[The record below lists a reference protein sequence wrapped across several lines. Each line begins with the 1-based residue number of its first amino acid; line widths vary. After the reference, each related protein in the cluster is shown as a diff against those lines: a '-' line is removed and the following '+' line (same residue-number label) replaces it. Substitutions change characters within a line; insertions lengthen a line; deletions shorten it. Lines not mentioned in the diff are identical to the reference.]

1 MLKINA
7 TAQIAVARTTGVG
20 GIKLTA
26 TELERQAKSP
36 YVGKVEIELDF
47 GGHSLRFKMG
57 VFNGTER
64 RYVAWPK
71 ATAPDG
77 ASYTALEVSSELKP
91 QIEALALRTMRE
103 AISKGNNAFAS
114 VQL

>member
-36 YVGKVEIELDF
+36 YVGKVEIELEL
-47 GGHSLRFKMG
+47 GGHSIRFNMG

-71 ATAPDG
+71 ATAPNG
-77 ASYTALEVSSELKP
+77 SAYPALEVSSELKP
-91 QIEALALRTMRE
+91 QIEALAQRTMRE
-103 AISKGNNAFAS
+103 AIGRSSNAHAT

>member
-1 MLKINA
+1 MFKINA
-7 TAQIAVARTTGVG
+7 TAQIAVARTTGAG

-26 TELERQAKSP
+26 TELERQAKST
-36 YVGKVEIELDF
+36 YVGKVEIEIVLRN
-47 GGHSLRFKMG
+47 HSIRFNMG

-71 ATAPDG
+71 ATAPNG
-77 ASYTALEVSSELKP
+77 NTYTALEVSSELKP

-103 AISKGNNAFAS
+103 AIGRSSNAQAT